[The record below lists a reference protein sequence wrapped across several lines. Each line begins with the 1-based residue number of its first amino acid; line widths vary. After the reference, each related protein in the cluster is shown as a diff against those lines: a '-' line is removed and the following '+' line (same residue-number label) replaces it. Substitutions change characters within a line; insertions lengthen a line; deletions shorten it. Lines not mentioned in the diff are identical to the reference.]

1 MTVKIGNPGLFGH
14 GIHCDQVTAKPW
26 PYLIELE
33 CQNSY
38 DLFANAAVL
47 IQNSKR
53 RLPPDCKS
61 RRFEMCLWVT
71 QQRKPGKA
79 ITKIPCEVAG
89 AM

>member
-1 MTVKIGNPGLFGH
+1 MTVKIGNSGLLGH
-14 GIHCDQVTAKPW
+14 GIHYGQATAKPW
-26 PYLIELE
+26 LNLIELE

-53 RLPPDCKS
+53 HLPPGLQS
-61 RRFEMCLWVT
+61 WRFEMCLWVT
-71 QQRKPGKA
+71 QQRNRGVA